1 MLNRTI
7 KKAKLYSPTINK
19 RFKKLSVKRRDYL
32 QKCDLNRAVNHFK
45 FPKIKTSSIL
55 IQFGEN
61 TLEKIIM
68 VLLCYSTV
76 VPEDTAVTP
85 Q

>member
-1 MLNRTI
+1 MI
-7 KKAKLYSPTINK
+7 LYTGNFFFQVS
-19 RFKKLSVKRRDYL
+19 
-32 QKCDLNRAVNHFK
+32 AMNHF
-45 FPKIKTSSIL
+45 FIHFEFLKIKTFLIL